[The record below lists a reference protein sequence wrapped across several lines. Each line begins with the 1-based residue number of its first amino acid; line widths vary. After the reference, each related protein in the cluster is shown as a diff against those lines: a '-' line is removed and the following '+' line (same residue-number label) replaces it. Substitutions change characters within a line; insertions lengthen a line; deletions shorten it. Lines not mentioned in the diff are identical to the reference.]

1 MRQREKGSRLLRSS
15 WGAWNAL
22 IRRWQP
28 GKLSLNLGQSLF
40 LPSIP
45 FGFPCLG
52 LWVEGK
58 VRWGQASV
66 SNAELHLL
74 QKLGGC
80 LEPHSNTLFSEVP
93 CVWFSSQQASQRTSP
108 GEGPWQAPEL
118 VAEQQPASMPGRFPC
133 RKQGSP
139 VEQLSHCVFALAPS
153 TPAAFMLPQ
162 VPGFSKQGW
171 QCFWC

>member
-1 MRQREKGSRLLRSS
+1 M
-15 WGAWNAL
+15 
-22 IRRWQP
+22 
-28 GKLSLNLGQSLF
+28 
-40 LPSIP
+40 
-45 FGFPCLG
+45 
-52 LWVEGK
+52 
-58 VRWGQASV
+58 

-108 GEGPWQAPEL
+108 GGGPWQAPEL

-139 VEQLSHCVFALAPS
+139 VNSLLIVCLPWHPAPQLHLCSPRCQGFQNKGGSVFGASFGYKAVCTCPCHHYDCLDHPPHLFLMAWNVCDSVGVGMLIALS
-153 TPAAFMLPQ
+153 
-162 VPGFSKQGW
+162 
-171 QCFWC
+171 